1 MTPAKL
7 RLFAQNA
14 LVDADSIYA
23 GIKSR
28 RKTRTPTDLVVTYL
42 RESSML
48 LDAYANAAIRYAK
61 DFPEFSKDINA
72 VGAFCRS
79 AASIIRNR
87 AKTIEIVP
95 TNFVTGLDIILT
107 QVQGQMELIHKTCLG
122 IIADLKKNQKFD

>member
-7 RLFAQNA
+7 RLFAQNS

-28 RKTRTPTDLVVTYL
+28 RKTRTPVDLVVTYL

-48 LDAYANAAIRYAK
+48 LDAYANAANRYAK
-61 DFPEFSKDINA
+61 DFPEFSKDINN
-72 VGAFCRS
+72 VGIFCKN
-79 AASIIRNR
+79 AARVIRER

-95 TNFVTGLDIILT
+95 TNFVTGLDVILT

-122 IIADLKKNQKFD
+122 IIADLKNKTKV